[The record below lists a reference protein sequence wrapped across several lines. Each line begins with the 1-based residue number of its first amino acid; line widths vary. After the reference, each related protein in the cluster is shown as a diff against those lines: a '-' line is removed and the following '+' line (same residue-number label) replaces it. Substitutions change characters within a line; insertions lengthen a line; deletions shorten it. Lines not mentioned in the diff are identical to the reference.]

1 RASSDTVLEPVIGLE
16 HDELETALRSLVA
29 AEFLYRQ
36 SLYPY
41 AQYAFK
47 HALTEKVAYHTP
59 LADTRARIHA
69 TVARAVEELEEDRL
83 EERAALLA
91 HHWQAARD
99 SLQAARWSRRAA
111 TWAGVAGQL
120 EAGRRWRK

>member
-1 RASSDTVLEPVIGLE
+1 SHPTPTLFPYTTLF
-16 HDELETALRSLVA
+16 RS
-29 AEFLYRQ
+29 LYRQ

-41 AQYAFK
+41 AEYAFK
-47 HALTEKVAYHTP
+47 HALTEEVAYHTQ

-99 SLQAARWSRRAA
+99 SLQAAPRSARGAG
-111 TWAGVAGQL
+111 WAGYAGQRD
-120 EAGRRWRK
+120 AVRR